1 MQRKVGSSSFWYAA
15 GRSLQLVVAAP
26 WRAREERGEWLGAM
40 QGQCPFYG
48 RPGSLEATTRNPR
61 RHIGTR
67 AGLGGNEQQGTDQ
80 RSAGA
85 FAGRSARGVRRRG
98 DFEAAFGACV
108 ASGNE
113 SREGARGLRRR
124 GGAGVRRRGAGARG
138 SASAA
143 DFY

>member
-61 RHIGTR
+61 RHLGTR
-67 AGLGGNEQQGTDQ
+67 AGLGGSEQQGT
-80 RSAGA
+80 
-85 FAGRSARGVRRRG
+85 ARDGPAVRWGVRRPISAR
-98 DFEAAFGACV
+98 
-108 ASGNE
+108 
-113 SREGARGLRRR
+113 REEEG
-124 GGAGVRRRGAGARG
+124 
-138 SASAA
+138 
-143 DFY
+143 